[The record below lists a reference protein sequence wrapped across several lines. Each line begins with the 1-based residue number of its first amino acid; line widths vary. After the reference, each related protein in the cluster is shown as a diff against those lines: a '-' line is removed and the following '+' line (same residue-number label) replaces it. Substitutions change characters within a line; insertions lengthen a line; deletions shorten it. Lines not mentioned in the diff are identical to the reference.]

1 MIHQNISRFE
11 EKIRNCPE
19 EWCAVFSENGEK
31 ILEKESV
38 FEDSHEVCKFN
49 DSEKFEM
56 KNQILTHNHPSK
68 SPFSEEDIAFAVNA
82 QLSELRVVTAK
93 GTFSLKSNS
102 NCWPEKTKICK
113 AFREI
118 KKETKYISILENEF
132 RDSMSQEG
140 LTIFYD
146 HDWYIKNLIWKKI
159 SEPLELQYQYEP
171 YKLSI

>member
-1 MIHQNISRFE
+1 MTHQNISRFE
-11 EKIRNCPE
+11 EDIRNRTK

-31 ILEKESV
+31 ILEKESI

-49 DSEKFEM
+49 DSEFEKM
-56 KNQILTHNHPSK
+56 KNQILTHNHPSR
-68 SPFSEEDIAFAVNA
+68 SPFSTEDITLAVDA

-93 GTFSLKSNS
+93 GTFSLKRNS
-102 NCWPEKTKICK
+102 NCWPEKTWIFVEFEKIENNCK
-113 AFREI
+113 PG
-118 KKETKYISILENEF
+118 LEQKF
-132 RDSMSQEG
+132 RDSAIHEG
-140 LTIFYD
+140 LDYSD